1 VRQRRRQGPSRKRD
15 FAKNLPKLSEKLS
28 REDRGE
34 GQETGHLRSV
44 DKGRLPIRKVY
55 SALNALLQSAG
66 AIVMKKACVI
76 LDDLLQANGFVPGD
90 DYEFVGNIH
99 DEWQID
105 VRPQY
110 TDYVSAAA
118 EYAIKLA
125 GEHFK
130 FPCPLVGNADTG
142 ETWAATH

>member
-1 VRQRRRQGPSRKRD
+1 VT
-15 FAKNLPKLSEKLS
+15 FAKKSAEVEGLCGEPAVDPAKIEEKVRRHGAALHRTRAALP
-28 REDRGE
+28 
-34 GQETGHLRSV
+34 V
-44 DKGRLPIRKVY
+44 RKVY

-90 DYEFVGNIH
+90 DYEYVGNIH